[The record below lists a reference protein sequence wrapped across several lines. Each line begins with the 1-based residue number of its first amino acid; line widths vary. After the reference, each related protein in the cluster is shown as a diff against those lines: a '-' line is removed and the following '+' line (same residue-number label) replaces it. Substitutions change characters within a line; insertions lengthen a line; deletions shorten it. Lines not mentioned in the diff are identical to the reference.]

1 MTVEHQSNGY
11 AGRTENKS
19 NPHVIV
25 RRKVAKN
32 FTVLD
37 NALILDQ
44 RLSWKALGL
53 LTYLLSL
60 PPNFRLYLSFLGKLR
75 PTKRDATRTGLRE
88 LEDAGYLSITVER
101 DPSGRF
107 LSTAWYVSDLPM
119 GPATPQEQPC
129 TENPNTANVKAE
141 KPKTGNTTL
150 TRTKIQKERISITT
164 TQEDA
169 PSAGLQYPKVDE
181 AQQKQLA
188 VLIGQIP
195 KSLQQDVLDEL
206 EGKRQRGKLRSTVV
220 VLAQYFVKNIDKFA
234 LVDGLILRQQ
244 RTTVS
249 FVEQTDAN
257 IKATNRALQDEV
269 DSNLIK
275 MTDQQFSTSIAELPP
290 TVRKNVTKRRENLR
304 RLLQP

>member
-1 MTVEHQSNGY
+1 MTIEHQSDGY
-11 AGRTENKS
+11 TGRIEGKS

-107 LSTAWYVSDLPM
+107 LSNAWYVSDLPM
-119 GPATPQEQPC
+119 SPATPQEQPC
-129 TENPNTANVKAE
+129 TENPNTAN
-141 KPKTGNTTL
+141 TTL
-150 TRTKIQKERISITT
+150 TRTKIQKESISITT

-181 AQQKQLA
+181 AQQRQLA

-275 MTDQQFSTSIAELPP
+275 MTDQQFSNSVAELPP